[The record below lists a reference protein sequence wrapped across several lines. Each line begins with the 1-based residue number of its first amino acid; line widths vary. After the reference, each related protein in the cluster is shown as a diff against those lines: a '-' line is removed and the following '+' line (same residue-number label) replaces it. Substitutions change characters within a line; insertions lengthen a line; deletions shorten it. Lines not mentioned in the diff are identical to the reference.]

1 MLSLCIRARP
11 GRRSSSRPVSSL
23 PRLGSSGMDMK
34 RGGSESNSDSLAV
47 YAELRPIPR
56 HQSLIDH
63 LFVFRDR
70 GRLADAGGHLFG
82 SPFSE
87 IVAIGRYPDQDGKCQ
102 RGKPGWKALHLP
114 PRFGRKPRPRGFHGW
129 MLGVRCRPLDLPVG
143 DPVFASLSE
152 RIEATFHAS
161 ESDNALDPLIAVLDE
176 WIEDTAARL
185 AAASSPHLRVL
196 TSEAVLSE
204 SNRDRAAS
212 VVAIAARAG
221 VDPRTLQRRFRKGT
235 GLAPKQYATVR
246 RFSTALHQ
254 LALGSES
261 VAAIAAEL
269 GYADQSHLTS
279 DLGRQAGTPP
289 GRFRARARPLISRD
303 AVRFFKDGDVRSR
316 VRLLVCDSYLPD
328 DLVSDD
334 ETQSGGHRIRGPR
347 PR

>member
-1 MLSLCIRARP
+1 
-11 GRRSSSRPVSSL
+11 
-23 PRLGSSGMDMK
+23 MDMK
-34 RGGSESNSDSLAV
+34 RGGSESNEHRVAI
-47 YAELRPIPR
+47 YAELRPIAR

-63 LFVFRDR
+63 LFVLGDH

-87 IVAIGRYPDQDGKCQ
+87 IVAIGRYPDQDGEYQ
-102 RGKPGWKALHLP
+102 RGKPVWKALHLP

-129 MLGVRCRPLDLPVG
+129 MLGVRCRPLDLPAG

-152 RIEATFHAS
+152 RIEATFQGKES
-161 ESDNALDPLIAVLDE
+161 ENALDSLIDVLDE

-185 AAASSPHLRVL
+185 AAAGSPHLCVL
-196 TSEAVLSE
+196 ASEAVLPE
-204 SNRDRAAS
+204 SNRASAAS

-235 GLAPKQYATVR
+235 GLAPKQYAAVR
-246 RFSTALHQ
+246 RFSTALQ
-254 LALGSES
+254 QVALGSES
-261 VAAIAAEL
+261 LAAIAAEL

-303 AVRFFKDGDVRSR
+303 AVRFFKDVELRSR
-316 VRLLVCDSYLPD
+316 VRLLVCDSYMPD
-328 DLVSDD
+328 DLVSDV
-334 ETQSGGHRIRGPR
+334 ETDSQGYKFRGPR

>member
-1 MLSLCIRARP
+1 MRQFAE
-11 GRRSSSRPVSSL
+11 SR
-23 PRLGSSGMDMK
+23 DMK
-34 RGGSESNSDSLAV
+34 SGGSEGDDDRVAI

-56 HQSLIDH
+56 HRSLIDH

-87 IVAIGRYPDQDGKCQ
+87 IVAIGRYPDRDVEYE
-102 RGKPGWKALHLP
+102 RNKPGWKALHLP
-114 PRFGRKPRPRGFHGW
+114 PRFGRKPRSRGFHGW
-129 MLGVRCRPLDLPVG
+129 MLGVRCRPLDLPAG
-143 DPVFASLSE
+143 DPLFASLSE
-152 RIEATFHAS
+152 RIEARFQAS
-161 ESDNALDPLIAVLDE
+161 ESDNALDPLIAVLDQ
-176 WIEDTAARL
+176 WIEDTAARF

-196 TSEAVLSE
+196 TSETVLSE
-204 SNRDRAAS
+204 SNRDSAAS

-221 VDPRTLQRRFRKGT
+221 VDPRTLQRRFRKDT
-235 GLAPKQYATVR
+235 GLGPKQYAAVR

-316 VRLLVCDSYLPD
+316 VRLLVCDSYRPD

-334 ETQSGGHRIRGPR
+334 GTQSEGHSVRGPR

>member
-1 MLSLCIRARP
+1 
-11 GRRSSSRPVSSL
+11 
-23 PRLGSSGMDMK
+23 MK
-34 RGGSESNSDSLAV
+34 SCGNEGDDDRVAI

-56 HQSLIDH
+56 HRSLIDH
-63 LFVFRDR
+63 LFVLRDR

-87 IVAIGRYPDQDGKCQ
+87 IVAIGRCLDQDGEYQ
-102 RGKPGWKALHLP
+102 RGKPAWKAAHLP

-129 MLGVRCRPLDLPVG
+129 MLGVRCRPLDLPAG

-152 RIEATFHAS
+152 RIEATFQAS
-161 ESDNALDPLIAVLDE
+161 ESDNALDPLIDALDQ

-185 AAASSPHLRVL
+185 AAAGSPHLRAL
-196 TSEAVLSE
+196 ASEAVLPE
-204 SNRDRAAS
+204 SNRDSAAS

-221 VDPRTLQRRFRKGT
+221 VDPRTLQRRFRKDT
-235 GLAPKQYATVR
+235 GLGPKQYASVR

-269 GYADQSHLTS
+269 GYADQSHLTL

-303 AVRFFKDGDVRSR
+303 AVRFFKDVELRSR
-316 VRLLVCDSYLPD
+316 VRLLVCDAGLPHED
-328 DLVSDD
+328 AVSDV
-334 ETQSGGHRIRGPR
+334 ETHTQRYGIRGPR

>member
-1 MLSLCIRARP
+1 MRQFAE
-11 GRRSSSRPVSSL
+11 SR
-23 PRLGSSGMDMK
+23 DMK
-34 RGGSESNSDSLAV
+34 SGGSEGDDDRVAI

-56 HQSLIDH
+56 HRSLIDH

-87 IVAIGRYPDQDGKCQ
+87 IVAIGRYPDRDVEYE
-102 RGKPGWKALHLP
+102 RNKPGWKALHLP
-114 PRFGRKPRPRGFHGW
+114 PRFGRKPRSRGFHGW
-129 MLGVRCRPLDLPVG
+129 MLGVRCRPLDLPAG
-143 DPVFASLSE
+143 DPLFASLSE
-152 RIEATFHAS
+152 RIEARFQAS
-161 ESDNALDPLIAVLDE
+161 ESDNALDPLIAVLDQ
-176 WIEDTAARL
+176 WIEDTAARF

-196 TSEAVLSE
+196 TSETVLSE
-204 SNRDRAAS
+204 SNRDSAAS

-235 GLAPKQYATVR
+235 GLAPKQYEAVR

-254 LALGSES
+254 LALGRES
-261 VAAIAAEL
+261 LAAIAAEL

-316 VRLLVCDSYLPD
+316 VRLLVCDAGLPQED
-328 DLVSDD
+328 AVSDV
-334 ETQSGGHRIRGPR
+334 ETHTQRYGIRGPR

>member
-1 MLSLCIRARP
+1 MRQFAE
-11 GRRSSSRPVSSL
+11 SR
-23 PRLGSSGMDMK
+23 DMK
-34 RGGSESNSDSLAV
+34 SGSNEGDDDRVAV
-47 YAELRPIPR
+47 YAELRPLAR

-87 IVAIGRYPDQDGKCQ
+87 IVAIGRYPDRDVEYE
-102 RGKPGWKALHLP
+102 RNRPAWKALHLP

-152 RIEATFHAS
+152 RIEATFQAS
-161 ESDNALDPLIAVLDE
+161 DSDNALDPLIDVLDQ

-204 SNRDRAAS
+204 SNRDSAAS

-235 GLAPKQYATVR
+235 GLAPKQYAAVR

-334 ETQSGGHRIRGPR
+334 ETQSEGHSVRGPR

>member
-1 MLSLCIRARP
+1 
-11 GRRSSSRPVSSL
+11 
-23 PRLGSSGMDMK
+23 
-34 RGGSESNSDSLAV
+34 
-47 YAELRPIPR
+47 
-56 HQSLIDH
+56 
-63 LFVFRDR
+63 
-70 GRLADAGGHLFG
+70 
-82 SPFSE
+82 
-87 IVAIGRYPDQDGKCQ
+87 
-102 RGKPGWKALHLP
+102 
-114 PRFGRKPRPRGFHGW
+114 
-129 MLGVRCRPLDLPVG
+129 MLGVRCRPLDLPAG
-143 DPVFASLSE
+143 DPLFASLSE
-152 RIEATFHAS
+152 RIEARFQAS
-161 ESDNALDPLIAVLDE
+161 ESDNALDPLIAVLDQ
-176 WIEDTAARL
+176 WIEDTAARF

-196 TSEAVLSE
+196 TSETVLSE
-204 SNRDRAAS
+204 SNRDSAAS

-221 VDPRTLQRRFRKGT
+221 VDPRTLQRRFRKDT
-235 GLAPKQYATVR
+235 GLGPKQYAAVR

-316 VRLLVCDSYLPD
+316 VRLLVCDSYRPD

-334 ETQSGGHRIRGPR
+334 GTQSEGHSVRGPR